1 MKEIEKGEKD
11 KEEVKEIRKKIKQN
25 LSKNIPFKN
34 IDLKFTIWFYF
45 ECVEAVP
52 SSRRWGASPTKV
64 NDFNPFSEQF
74 REFDRIA
81 YILEAFPHYARI

>member
-45 ECVEAVP
+45 ECIEAVP
-52 SSRRWGASPTKV
+52 SSRRWGVSPTKV
-64 NDFNPFSEQF
+64 NDFNPFSEQ
-74 REFDRIA
+74 EFDRIA
-81 YILEAFPHYARI
+81 YTLEAFPHYARI

>member
-45 ECVEAVP
+45 EKRR
-52 SSRRWGASPTKV
+52 SGSRRWGASPTKV

-81 YILEAFPHYARI
+81 YTLKAFPHYARI